1 MNALRYDRNMSLPL
15 SLTVTFAQSLD
26 GRIATLSGQS
36 QWISGDRTL
45 RLAHKLRRDHD
56 SILVGIGTVRK
67 DDPELTCRL
76 VRGRSPVRVV
86 LDAGLTIPMESK
98 LVKTAGVHPT
108 IVLCSHEADENREQR
123 LQSFHV
129 QVARIQ
135 DNGEGYLDVQEAI
148 RVLASKGLGSLLVE
162 GGSKV
167 ITSFLREGL
176 VDRLVVVTAPLL
188 IGEGVPCIGDLG
200 IRELSEARRLRCVR
214 VRRVGKDLVW
224 ELKCNG

>member
-1 MNALRYDRNMSLPL
+1 LNALRYDRNMSLPL

-86 LDAGLTIPMESK
+86 LDAGLTIPLESK

-135 DNGEGYLDVQEAI
+135 DNGEGY
-148 RVLASKGLGSLLVE
+148 
-162 GGSKV
+162 
-167 ITSFLREGL
+167 
-176 VDRLVVVTAPLL
+176 DRLVVVTAPLL